1 MEKIWGENMSEKNK
15 EIAKKKTD
23 AKKNTKSVK
32 KTDKKKKVATTKK
45 EVKPTKKVVKM
56 ADKKKNTKRKTDT
69 KKATTKK
76 KSIFRKKREAKL
88 IIPQLEPSKEVDF
101 DKYED
106 YIGIKTPD
114 WQEKKVQ
121 LLQEHELRLQ
131 GKEISEEIEDSKRD
145 SNLALILL
153 VAIAIIILSFTF
165 VTNLYRKELQRQ
177 KKETQA
183 LNELQDTT
191 NDDEEI
197 EEEIKT
203 QTMTCTTTPTQIEN
217 YQSSVLSISTF
228 ENDNLVTYE
237 YIVTKKYADQGSYD
251 SAKLASQ
258 NQNDIIFDNNQ
269 LTIKTYF
276 GNGHIES
283 VPQETTYLGKTVQ
296 EVKAQEEA
304 AGAICTLSE

>member
-1 MEKIWGENMSEKNK
+1 MEKIWGENMSETNK
-15 EIAKKKTD
+15 KQTKKK
-23 AKKNTKSVK
+23 AEKKNTK
-32 KTDKKKKVATTKK
+32 KTVTKKKITT
-45 EVKPTKKVVKM
+45 VKRETKPV
-56 ADKKKNTKRKTDT
+56 KKNTKHEEKKKTTRT
-69 KKATTKK
+69 KKVASKKTKE
-76 KSIFRKKREAKL
+76 RKVV
-88 IIPQLEPSKEVDF
+88 IPHLEPSQEVDF

-114 WQEKKVQ
+114 WQEKKEQ

-131 GKEISEEIEDSKRD
+131 GKEISEEIDNSKKD
-145 SNLALILL
+145 SNLALILV

-165 VTNLYRKELQRQ
+165 ITNIYRKELQRQ

-183 LNELQDTT
+183 LNELQESTKE
-191 NDDEEI
+191 DDKTEEK
-197 EEEIKT
+197 IKT

-217 YQSSVLSISTF
+217 YQSSVLSIATF
-228 ENDNLVTYE
+228 ENDSLVTYE

-251 SAKLASQ
+251 NAKLANQ

-276 GNGHIES
+276 GNGHVES

-304 AGAICTLSE
+304 AGATCTLSE

>member
-1 MEKIWGENMSEKNK
+1 MSETNKKITKIKNDEK
-15 EIAKKKTD
+15 TKIKKAKKPVKKKTTVVRKKDDKPVKKARKIVAEKKKTKAKTEAKKKT
-23 AKKNTKSVK
+23 TL
-32 KTDKKKKVATTKK
+32 
-45 EVKPTKKVVKM
+45 
-56 ADKKKNTKRKTDT
+56 
-69 KKATTKK
+69 
-76 KSIFRKKREAKL
+76 RKKREPK
-88 IIPQLEPSKEVDF
+88 IVIPQLEPSKEIDF
-101 DKYED
+101 DTYED

-131 GKEISEEIEDSKRD
+131 GKEISEEIEDSKKD
-145 SNLALILL
+145 SNLALILI
-153 VAIAIIILSFTF
+153 VAIAVIILSFTF

-183 LNELQDTT
+183 LNELQETT
-191 NDDEEI
+191 KDDEET
-197 EEEIKT
+197 EKEVKT

-228 ENDNLVTYE
+228 ENDSLVTYE

-251 SAKLASQ
+251 SAKLANQ
-258 NQNDIIFDNNQ
+258 TQNDIIFDNNQ

-283 VPQETTYLGKTVQ
+283 VPQETTYLGKSIQ
-296 EVKAQEEA
+296 EVKAQEET
-304 AGAICTLSE
+304 AGATCTISE

>member
-1 MEKIWGENMSEKNK
+1 MSETNKKITKKKNDEK
-15 EIAKKKTD
+15 TKIKKAKKPVKKKTTVVRKKDDKSVKKARKIVAEKKKTKTKTKTEAKKKT
-23 AKKNTKSVK
+23 TL
-32 KTDKKKKVATTKK
+32 
-45 EVKPTKKVVKM
+45 
-56 ADKKKNTKRKTDT
+56 
-69 KKATTKK
+69 
-76 KSIFRKKREAKL
+76 RKKREPK
-88 IIPQLEPSKEVDF
+88 IVIPQLEPSKEIDF
-101 DKYED
+101 DTYED

-131 GKEISEEIEDSKRD
+131 GKEISEEIEDSKKD
-145 SNLALILL
+145 SNLALILI
-153 VAIAIIILSFTF
+153 VAIAVIILSFTF

-183 LNELQDTT
+183 LNELQETT
-191 NDDEEI
+191 KDDEEA
-197 EEEIKT
+197 EKEVKT

-228 ENDNLVTYE
+228 ENDSLVTYE

-251 SAKLASQ
+251 SAKLANQ
-258 NQNDIIFDNNQ
+258 TQNDIIFDNNQ

-283 VPQETTYLGKTVQ
+283 VPQETTYLGKSIQ
-296 EVKAQEEA
+296 EVKAQEET
-304 AGAICTLSE
+304 AGATCTISE

>member
-1 MEKIWGENMSEKNK
+1 MSETNK
-15 EIAKKKTD
+15 KITKKKKAKKPVKKKTTVVRKKDDKPVKKARKIVAEKKKTKAKTEAKKKT
-23 AKKNTKSVK
+23 TL
-32 KTDKKKKVATTKK
+32 
-45 EVKPTKKVVKM
+45 
-56 ADKKKNTKRKTDT
+56 
-69 KKATTKK
+69 
-76 KSIFRKKREAKL
+76 RKKREPK
-88 IIPQLEPSKEVDF
+88 IVFPQLEPSKEIDF
-101 DKYED
+101 DTYED

-131 GKEISEEIEDSKRD
+131 GKEISEEIEDSKKD
-145 SNLALILL
+145 SNLALILI
-153 VAIAIIILSFTF
+153 VAIAVIILSFTF

-183 LNELQDTT
+183 LNELQETT
-191 NDDEEI
+191 KDDEET
-197 EEEIKT
+197 EKEVKT

-228 ENDNLVTYE
+228 ENDSLVTYE

-251 SAKLASQ
+251 SAKLANQ
-258 NQNDIIFDNNQ
+258 TQNDIIFDNNQ

-283 VPQETTYLGKTVQ
+283 VPQETTYLGKSIQ
-296 EVKAQEEA
+296 EVKAQEET
-304 AGAICTLSE
+304 AGATCTISE

>member
-1 MEKIWGENMSEKNK
+1 MSETNK
-15 EIAKKKTD
+15 KITKKKTEV
-23 AKKNTKSVK
+23 KKNAKSVK
-32 KTDKKKKVATTKK
+32 KPEKKKKVTTAKK
-45 EVKPTKKVVKM
+45 ETKPVKKITKIVDKKKSTKRKDETKKV
-56 ADKKKNTKRKTDT
+56 A
-69 KKATTKK
+69 TKK
-76 KSIFRKKREAKL
+76 KSILRKKREAKL
-88 IIPQLEPSKEVDF
+88 VIPQLEPSKEVDF

-131 GKEISEEIEDSKRD
+131 GKEISEEIEDSKKD
-145 SNLALILL
+145 SNLALILI

-165 VTNLYRKELQRQ
+165 VTNLYRKELQQQ

-191 NDDEEI
+191 NDDDDT

-228 ENDNLVTYE
+228 ENDSLVTYE
-237 YIVTKKYADQGSYD
+237 SIVTKKYADQGSYD
-251 SAKLASQ
+251 GAKLASQ

-304 AGAICTLSE
+304 TGATCTLSE

>member
-1 MEKIWGENMSEKNK
+1 MEKIWGENMSETNK
-15 EIAKKKTD
+15 KQTKKKAETKKTKKTVTKKKVTNVKKETKPV
-23 AKKNTKSVK
+23 KKNTKHEE
-32 KTDKKKKVATTKK
+32 KKKVTR
-45 EVKPTKKVVKM
+45 TKKV
-56 ADKKKNTKRKTDT
+56 ASKKTQERKVV
-69 KKATTKK
+69 
-76 KSIFRKKREAKL
+76 
-88 IIPQLEPSKEVDF
+88 IPHLEPSQEVDF

-114 WQEKKVQ
+114 WQEKKEQ

-131 GKEISEEIEDSKRD
+131 GKEISEEINDSKKD
-145 SNLALILL
+145 SNLALILV

-165 VTNLYRKELQRQ
+165 ITNIYRKELQRQ

-183 LNELQDTT
+183 LNELQESTKE
-191 NDDEEI
+191 DDKT

-203 QTMTCTTTPTQIEN
+203 QTMTCTTTPIQIEN
-217 YQSSVLSISTF
+217 YQSSVLSIATF
-228 ENDNLVTYE
+228 ENDSLVTYE

-251 SAKLASQ
+251 SAKLANQ

-276 GNGHIES
+276 GNGHVES

-304 AGAICTLSE
+304 AGATCTLSE